1 MALIVADTDALI
13 DFLHGKG
20 PASRHV
26 ARALEAGLLC
36 TTAVSRFELLGGARD
51 DKQEKVLRRLMD
63 AIPTLPLDRAAAD
76 TAARVHRELG
86 GRGAG
91 IGMGDSLIA
100 GIVLEQE
107 GTLLTR
113 NTRHFGRVAG
123 LALAKVVGD

>member
-1 MALIVADTDALI
+1 VALIVADTDALI

-20 PASRHV
+20 LASRHV

-51 DKQEKVLRRLMD
+51 DAQQKVIRRLID

-76 TAARVHRELG
+76 RAAGVRRELG

-113 NTRHFGRVAG
+113 NTKRFNRVAG
-123 LALAKVVGD
+123 LVLAKIVED